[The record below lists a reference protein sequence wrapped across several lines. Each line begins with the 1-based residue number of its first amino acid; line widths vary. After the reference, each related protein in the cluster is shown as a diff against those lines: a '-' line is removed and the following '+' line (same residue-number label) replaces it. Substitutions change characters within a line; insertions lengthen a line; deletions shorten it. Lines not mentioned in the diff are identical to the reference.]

1 MMPLLIMKLS
11 ENKFK
16 AQADKPVHC
25 SYVLLYITTAEV
37 SYSVYFWWN
46 GRSSAARMLWKHIEA
61 ADFFFLWI
69 LSYIN
74 ICVTLQSILKQH
86 KLWRV
91 LLFKRPH

>member
-16 AQADKPVHC
+16 VQADKPVHC

-37 SYSVYFWWN
+37 SCSVYFWWN
-46 GRSSAARMLWKHIEA
+46 GGSSASHLLWKHIEA
-61 ADFFFLWI
+61 ADFFLWM
-69 LSYIN
+69 LSDIN
-74 ICVTLQSILKQH
+74 ICATPQSILKQH
-86 KLWRV
+86 KLWCV

>member
-37 SYSVYFWWN
+37 SCSVYFWWN

-61 ADFFFLWI
+61 ADFFFFVDTQLPKHMCH
-69 LSYIN
+69 SAIN
-74 ICVTLQSILKQH
+74 FKAAQTMTRVT
-86 KLWRV
+86 V
-91 LLFKRPH
+91 

>member
-37 SYSVYFWWN
+37 SCSVYFWWN
-46 GRSSAARMLWKHIEA
+46 GRSSAARLLWKHIEA
-61 ADFFFLWI
+61 ADFFVVVDTQLHKHMCH
-69 LSYIN
+69 SAIN
-74 ICVTLQSILKQH
+74 FKVAQTMTCVT
-86 KLWRV
+86 V
-91 LLFKRPH
+91 